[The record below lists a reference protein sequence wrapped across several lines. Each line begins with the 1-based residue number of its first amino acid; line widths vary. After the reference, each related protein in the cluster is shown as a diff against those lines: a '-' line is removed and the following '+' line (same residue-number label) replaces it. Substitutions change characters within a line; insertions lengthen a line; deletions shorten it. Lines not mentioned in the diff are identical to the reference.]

1 MIAPTASKMEEIFT
15 APRESKIYEVN
26 ASIVDFLD
34 LEIIFFYKLSKI
46 SHFDNKNSSWVYG
59 GRGQGDCFPLS

>member
-1 MIAPTASKMEEIFT
+1 MIAPTLSKMEEIFT

-46 SHFDNKNSSWVYG
+46 SNFDNKNSS
-59 GRGQGDCFPLS
+59 